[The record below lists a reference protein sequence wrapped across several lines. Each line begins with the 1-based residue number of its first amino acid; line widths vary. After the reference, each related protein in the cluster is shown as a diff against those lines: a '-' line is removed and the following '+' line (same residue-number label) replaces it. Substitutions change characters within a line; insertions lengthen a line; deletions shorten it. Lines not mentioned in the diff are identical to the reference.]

1 MRRQL
6 GSAIILLGT
15 GWSLAATAAVAVDE
29 IPRQLSLEEAVRIA
43 RAHQPQLRQA
53 HAQGE
58 VTAAKTDE
66 GRAPLLPQV
75 NGNASYLFLQNSSN
89 GSAAVVPPTMVGMQ
103 PTATAVGGSASSLFT
118 AGVTATQLIYD
129 FGQNWSRWRGAQATE
144 LAQRE
149 TEQATTLQV
158 ILGVRTAFFGAR
170 ANKTLVAVAR

>member
-1 MRRQL
+1 MRRRL
-6 GSAIILLGT
+6 GSAIVWVGR
-15 GWSLAATAAVAVDE
+15 GWALAAPAAVAVDE
-29 IPRQLSLEEAVRIA
+29 LPRQRSREEAVRIA

-53 HAQGE
+53 HAQVE

-89 GSAAVVPPTMVGMQ
+89 GSAAVMPPTMVGM

-129 FGQNWSRWRGAQATE
+129 FCH
-144 LAQRE
+144 
-149 TEQATTLQV
+149 
-158 ILGVRTAFFGAR
+158 
-170 ANKTLVAVAR
+170 